1 MGDDVHPNIIWF
13 RRDLRLADNP
23 ALSAALEDDAPIVP
37 VFIIDEQVDAMGAAP
52 KWRLEASLRDLATRL
67 KALGAPLILR
77 RGDAAGQL
85 RDLIQETGARGLYYN
100 RDYTPEA
107 IARDKAIKS
116 DLSADGCH
124 VASFNGLLLHEPW
137 TVETKTGGPFR
148 VYSPM
153 WRAVAEREVPP
164 PLAAPTSL
172 KTIPHPPKG
181 LDPSDLDLGRAMD
194 RGASVVAAH
203 AHIGEAAAAARLTEF
218 LSEQLSG
225 YAAQR
230 DRLDKPATS
239 GLSENLAYGEI
250 SPRQI
255 WHAAKALGHS
265 DAKAREKF
273 LKELVWREFAY
284 HLIYHTPHIATRNWR
299 EAWDEFGWR
308 ADAAAVTAWQRGQ
321 TGEPVIDAAMRELY
335 VTGIMHNRAR
345 MIVASYLC
353 KHLLVDWRV
362 GQAWFAACLIDWDPA
377 SNAMGWQW
385 VAGSG
390 PDAAPY
396 FRIFNPRLQ
405 AEKFDPAG
413 TYQRHYL
420 SGAGAQEFA
429 AAIPRSW
436 GKTVPPAEPIIAL
449 DVGRKR
455 ALAAYQ
461 EIRN

>member
-1 MGDDVHPNIIWF
+1 
-13 RRDLRLADNP
+13 
-23 ALSAALEDDAPIVP
+23 
-37 VFIIDEQVDAMGAAP
+37 
-52 KWRLEASLRDLATRL
+52 
-67 KALGAPLILR
+67 LILR

-255 WHAAKALGHS
+255 WHAA
-265 DAKAREKF
+265 
-273 LKELVWREFAY
+273 
-284 HLIYHTPHIATRNWR
+284 
-299 EAWDEFGWR
+299 
-308 ADAAAVTAWQRGQ
+308 AAAVTAWQRGQ